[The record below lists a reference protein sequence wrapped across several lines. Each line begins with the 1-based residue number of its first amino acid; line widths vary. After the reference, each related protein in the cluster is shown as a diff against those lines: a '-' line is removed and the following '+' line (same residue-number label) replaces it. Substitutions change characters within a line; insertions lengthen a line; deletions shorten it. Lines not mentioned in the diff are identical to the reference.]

1 MRKKAL
7 WFIAIAFVVTTTG
20 VFASNPTVTV
30 TKTDLGARANMYSI
44 SFSTNISLA
53 DTAFVFNNA
62 STWFAIDGVCAHQFD
77 DRITIECYS
86 ALTSG
91 STTAD
96 SIHFA
101 IIYQVS
107 SAASPT
113 VTAGNFPNSGWI
125 TVKVDSVTLNGKTPG
140 SNPGISTFQKVRY
153 AGQTTKMRIVVAEIQ
168 TGAYTA
174 KDANQTVTLRML
186 IPKRGY

>member
-1 MRKKAL
+1 MIKKSL
-7 WFIAIAFVVTTTG
+7 WFIAIAFVLTTAS
-20 VFASNPTVTV
+20 VFANNPTVTV
-30 TKTDLGARANMYSI
+30 TKTDLGARANMYSV

-53 DTAFVFNNA
+53 DTAFIFNDA

-77 DRITIECYS
+77 DRITIES
-86 ALTSG
+86 FASETTS
-91 STTAD
+91 D

-107 SAASPT
+107 SASSPT

-174 KDANQTVTLRML
+174 KDANQTVTLRIL